1 MPCPTPLDVWYS
13 QAKTAAGKRRIQFGP
28 NGAFGDSF
36 KIACGRCD
44 ICRIEKAASV
54 GARVDLELQ
63 TAYERGFDGAI
74 FLTLTYDDA
83 HLPALGSLRKVDVQ
97 LFMKRLR
104 SYLARTFDDKR
115 IRFFLG
121 AEYGE
126 ALSRPHYHVIIIGHD
141 FREDRYRWSKPG
153 ADQLY
158 RSESLEK
165 LWPHGTALFGDA
177 GPGSGKYVAQYSI
190 KKMYGDRAA
199 AHYAGREPEFML
211 SSQGLGRHAF
221 ELDLRS
227 NLAMDAVV
235 TSDGKINPIP
245 RGLERY
251 IPPEDLERIKS
262 ARVERSRDLVRRRNR
277 TPARLKVRAEVKLA
291 RMRLYRPDRF

>member
-1 MPCPTPLDVWYS
+1 MTCSSPRDAWFS
-13 QAKTAAGKRRIQFGP
+13 QAKTATGKRRVQFSP
-28 NGAFGDSF
+28 RGAFGDVF
-36 KIACGRCD
+36 KIACQRCD
-44 ICRIEKAASV
+44 SCRLDKAAMV
-54 GARVDLELQ
+54 GSRVDLEMQ
-63 TAYERGFDGAI
+63 TALARGFDGAI
-74 FLTLTYDDA
+74 FLTLTYSDE
-83 HLPALGSLRKVDVQ
+83 HLPPLGSLRKVDVQ

-104 SYLARTFDDKR
+104 AYLARTFDDKR

-141 FREDRYRWSKPG
+141 FREDRYRWSKSG
-153 ADQLY
+153 DAQLF

-165 LWPHGTALFGDA
+165 LWPYGTALFGDA

-190 KKMYGDRAA
+190 KKMFGDRAA

-211 SSQGLGRHAF
+211 SSQGLGRNAF
-221 ELDLRS
+221 ELDLAS
-227 NLAMDAVV
+227 NLAMDGVV
-235 TSDGKINPIP
+235 TSDGRINPIP

-251 IPPEDLERIKS
+251 VPPEDLERIKA

-277 TPARLKVRAEVKLA
+277 TPERLKVREEVRLA